1 MMLKKM
7 IRVKTVGR
15 GGSFWVSSKI
25 GVTEYEARSLE
36 VPRSPRHPSLSD
48 KYFRQCVPVIPK
60 VQSLTLSLL
69 HPS

>member
-1 MMLKKM
+1 MLKKM

-36 VPRSPRHPSLSD
+36 EPRSHRHPFLSD
-48 KYFRQCVPVIPK
+48 KYFRQCVREIPK
-60 VQSLTLSLL
+60 VLFCQFQRFSL
-69 HPS
+69 